1 MHCCKF
7 MLNLVER
14 FIWLDNEVGMCKH
27 DCQPIT
33 GGRDKGQGY
42 KQHREVKCPPYP
54 MSMKCL
60 VVVVSSVSFL
70 TFDVC
75 FNLIGGSPIDRAPVH
90 AHNKY
95 MIHH

>member
-42 KQHREVKCPPYP
+42 NYKQHREVKCPPYP

-60 VVVVSSVSFL
+60 VVSSVSFL
-70 TFDVC
+70 TFSSCGFD
-75 FNLIGGSPIDRAPVH
+75 FKKFQYI
-90 AHNKY
+90 
-95 MIHH
+95 